1 MSPAYEKPLEP
12 SNPFR
17 IHPQRKIS
25 LQIACRDMPR
35 SGFSNFVEKVAAA
48 DSDAQKARRFERW
61 RKGME
66 SQKNMW

>member
-17 IHPQRKIS
+17 IHPQNPQRKIS

-35 SGFSNFVEKVAAA
+35 SGFGNFVEKVAAA
-48 DSDAQKARRFERW
+48 DSDAQKARRL
-61 RKGME
+61 
-66 SQKNMW
+66 